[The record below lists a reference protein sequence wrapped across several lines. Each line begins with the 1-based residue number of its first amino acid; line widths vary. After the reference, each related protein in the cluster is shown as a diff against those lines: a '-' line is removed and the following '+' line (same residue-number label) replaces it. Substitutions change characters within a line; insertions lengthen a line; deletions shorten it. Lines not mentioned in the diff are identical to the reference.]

1 MNLKPSLQKKL
12 YGFDEIF
19 SNLKNLY
26 DQNKLPNRI
35 LFSGQKGIGKCTLA
49 YHLSNYILS
58 LNEKHTYNLKDNEIN
73 ESNKS
78 YKLVINNSHPNF
90 YLIHLKND
98 KSNIEI
104 SQIRKLIEYTNK
116 SSFNN
121 RHKIIIIDNIE
132 SLNLNSVN
140 ALLKIIEE
148 PNDKILFFLIH
159 DIKRKIIDTLRSR
172 CIQFKLSINNNDKV
186 KIINLLTED
195 NFVSQINKDFVNYYN
210 TPSDYINYYFFCVNN
225 NIDFQ
230 KLNIENFLHFIIN
243 GDHYKKN
250 SYIKDNL
257 SNYLELF
264 FSKKIKF
271 FHSKKNIYKLYNY
284 FTFKMHNV
292 KKYNLDL
299 DSFLLEFNTKLLND

>member
-12 YGFDEIF
+12 YGFAEIF

-26 DQNKLPNRI
+26 DQNKFPNII

-58 LNEKHTYNLKDNEIN
+58 LNEEDTYNFKDNEIN

-78 YKLVINNSHPNF
+78 YKLVTNNSHPNF

-104 SQIRKLIEYTNK
+104 SQIRELIEFTNK

-195 NFVSQINKDFVNYYN
+195 NFFSQINKDFVNYYN
-210 TPSDYINYYFFCVNN
+210 SPSDYINYYFFCANN

-230 KLNIENFLHFIIN
+230 KLNIEDFLHFIIN
-243 GDHYKKN
+243 GAHYKKN

-292 KKYNLDL
+292 RKYNLDL

>member
-1 MNLKPSLQKKL
+1 M
-12 YGFDEIF
+12 
-19 SNLKNLY
+19 
-26 DQNKLPNRI
+26 
-35 LFSGQKGIGKCTLA
+35 
-49 YHLSNYILS
+49 
-58 LNEKHTYNLKDNEIN
+58 
-73 ESNKS
+73 
-78 YKLVINNSHPNF
+78 
-90 YLIHLKND
+90 
-98 KSNIEI
+98 
-104 SQIRKLIEYTNK
+104 
-116 SSFNN
+116 
-121 RHKIIIIDNIE
+121 
-132 SLNLNSVN
+132 
-140 ALLKIIEE
+140 
-148 PNDKILFFLIH
+148 
-159 DIKRKIIDTLRSR
+159 
-172 CIQFKLSINNNDKV
+172 SINNNDKV
-186 KIINLLTED
+186 KIINLLTKD
-195 NFVSQINKDFVNYYN
+195 NFFSQINKDFVNYYN
-210 TPSDYINYYFFCVNN
+210 SPSDYINYYFFCVSN